1 MIRIAGGGVYQKSVL
16 SNGLRIVTEEV
27 PHFHSVA
34 VGVWL
39 NVGSRDETVTEN
51 GLSHFL
57 EHMVF
62 KGTPKRTVLDI
73 AREIDQLGGQCNAF
87 TTKEQTC
94 FHGRVLAEQL
104 PRLVDL
110 LGDLVL
116 RAHLPAPDLERERQV
131 ILEEINAQ
139 DDSPEELVHVHFAQ
153 NFWGDNPFGWPILGE
168 AEHISRVQREDLLAY
183 RRQVYRPADTVI
195 AAAGKIRHEDLVNLV
210 SAGFKDFTDGAPARP
225 RVPVSTHPGV
235 YALSRDLEQVN
246 LVLGVPAVAAGDPR
260 RYAATMLQLIL
271 GGNMSSR
278 LFQVIREQLGLAYA
292 IQSYVQ
298 FFSDAG
304 FLGIAAGVSPG
315 NLEAIMA
322 AIRGELKNLQAE
334 AVSPA
339 ELTAA
344 QEHLKGSI
352 MLSAEDCEHLML
364 RLAKN
369 ELNFGRYIPLQD
381 IITGMLQVT
390 TAEILEVARD
400 LLRPEAWGV
409 ALLGP
414 VDNSGNYSLS

>member
-1 MIRIAGGGVYQKSVL
+1 MYQRSVL

-27 PHFHSVA
+27 PYFHSVA

-39 NVGSRDETVTEN
+39 NAGARDETAAEN

-62 KGTPKRTVLDI
+62 KGTPQRSVLDI

-139 DDSPEELVHVHFAQ
+139 DDSPEELVHVHFAR
-153 NFWGDNPFGWPILGE
+153 NFWGDHPFGWPILGE
-168 AEHISRVQREDLLAY
+168 AEHITQVQRQDLLAY
-183 RRQVYRPADTVI
+183 RRQVYRPADTVV
-195 AAAGKIRHEDLVNLV
+195 AAAGKIRHEELADLVTA
-210 SAGFKDFTDGAPARP
+210 SFQDFANGASSRP
-225 RVPVSTHPGV
+225 RLPISTHPGV

-246 LVLGVPAVAAGDPR
+246 LVLGGPGVAAGDPR

-322 AIRGELKNLQAE
+322 AIRKELKNLQAE
-334 AVSPA
+334 PVSYA

-344 QEHLKGSI
+344 QEHLRGSI

-369 ELNFGRYIPLQD
+369 ELNFGRYIPLED
-381 IITGMLQVT
+381 IIAGMTKVT
-390 TAEILEVARD
+390 PAEILEVARD
-400 LLRPEAWGV
+400 LLRPETWGV

-414 VDNSGNYSLS
+414 VDNLDNYGLS